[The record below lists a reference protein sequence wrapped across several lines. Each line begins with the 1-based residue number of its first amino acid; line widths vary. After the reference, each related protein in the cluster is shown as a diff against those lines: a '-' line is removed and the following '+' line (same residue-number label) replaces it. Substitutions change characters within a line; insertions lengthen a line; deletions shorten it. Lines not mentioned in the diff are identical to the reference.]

1 MDILIITKEKDII
14 KKILISQI
22 GNNHQILTTDNPIT
36 GLSLYNTLKPS
47 VLFIDDDLDK
57 INGIVF
63 CQIIKELMVKNSISY
78 KDLTIFMFLSKQ
90 NINNTKL
97 KDLNINYFISTPI
110 DKDLFTL
117 QIATFFNNFKL
128 GFNTTLEE
136 TVKKAQINQAETLPN
151 FIEIENETLSVNYIY
166 SPYLNLSG
174 DLFNYWLD
182 EDNKFLYGYLFD
194 CTGHDLIAWRQTAK
208 IKTIFNY
215 AFRFYDKKVF
225 KSLIE
230 VMNNIN
236 EEILFQMDT
245 DSDTSAYVV
254 AIIFKLDI
262 QNKKLYYIPAGMPN
276 ILLKDK
282 LEYKEIELCS
292 NLLGFSTDNY
302 QEEVLDVSNAEEI
315 VFCTDGLSDLL
326 TLDNIQNKKD
336 DITAIFI
343 KLKNVFESNTK

>member
-78 KDLTIFMFLSKQ
+78 KDL
-90 NINNTKL
+90 
-97 KDLNINYFISTPI
+97 NINYFIATPI

-262 QNKKLYYIPAGMPN
+262 QNKKLYYIP
-276 ILLKDK
+276 
-282 LEYKEIELCS
+282 
-292 NLLGFSTDNY
+292 
-302 QEEVLDVSNAEEI
+302 
-315 VFCTDGLSDLL
+315 
-326 TLDNIQNKKD
+326 
-336 DITAIFI
+336 
-343 KLKNVFESNTK
+343 

>member
-1 MDILIITKEKDII
+1 MDILIISKEKDII

-97 KDLNINYFISTPI
+97 KDLNINYFIATPI

-166 SPYLNLSG
+166 IPYLNLSG

-262 QNKKLYYIPAGMPN
+262 QNKKLYYIP
-276 ILLKDK
+276 
-282 LEYKEIELCS
+282 
-292 NLLGFSTDNY
+292 
-302 QEEVLDVSNAEEI
+302 
-315 VFCTDGLSDLL
+315 
-326 TLDNIQNKKD
+326 
-336 DITAIFI
+336 
-343 KLKNVFESNTK
+343 

>member
-97 KDLNINYFISTPI
+97 KDLNINYFIATPI

-225 KSLIE
+225 KSLTE

-262 QNKKLYYIPAGMPN
+262 QNKKLYYIP
-276 ILLKDK
+276 
-282 LEYKEIELCS
+282 
-292 NLLGFSTDNY
+292 
-302 QEEVLDVSNAEEI
+302 
-315 VFCTDGLSDLL
+315 
-326 TLDNIQNKKD
+326 
-336 DITAIFI
+336 
-343 KLKNVFESNTK
+343 

>member
-1 MDILIITKEKDII
+1 
-14 KKILISQI
+14 
-22 GNNHQILTTDNPIT
+22 
-36 GLSLYNTLKPS
+36 
-47 VLFIDDDLDK
+47 
-57 INGIVF
+57 
-63 CQIIKELMVKNSISY
+63 MVKNSISY

-97 KDLNINYFISTPI
+97 KDLNINYFIATPI

>member
-63 CQIIKELMVKNSISY
+63 CQILKELMIKDSISY

-90 NINNTKL
+90 NMNNTKL
-97 KDLNINYFISTPI
+97 KDLNINYFIATPI

-208 IKTIFNY
+208 IKTIFN
-215 AFRFYDKKVF
+215 
-225 KSLIE
+225 
-230 VMNNIN
+230 
-236 EEILFQMDT
+236 
-245 DSDTSAYVV
+245 
-254 AIIFKLDI
+254 
-262 QNKKLYYIPAGMPN
+262 
-276 ILLKDK
+276 
-282 LEYKEIELCS
+282 
-292 NLLGFSTDNY
+292 
-302 QEEVLDVSNAEEI
+302 
-315 VFCTDGLSDLL
+315 
-326 TLDNIQNKKD
+326 
-336 DITAIFI
+336 
-343 KLKNVFESNTK
+343 